1 MYRLLAVNL
10 LSAVAAAFLCL
21 SSLTHRRRSLFVC
34 QLLECLFLMLAQ
46 IVLHQVAAALALA
59 VSAVRNLLIL
69 WGHYGRPG
77 MLGCV
82 LLTGVM
88 TAAVSVEGVGW
99 LPVAAALF
107 LAVATCYVRGVAGV
121 RLCLCIALSL
131 WVIYAFA
138 VGDLSTGVSN
148 LTALLCHGISLARYA
163 VGRRRRGG
171 YGGDGATA

>member
-1 MYRLLAVNL
+1 MYRLLAVNM

-21 SSLTHRRRSLFVC
+21 SSLTQQRRTLFVC

-46 IVLHQVAAALALA
+46 LVLGQVAAALALA

-77 MLGCV
+77 MLVCV
-82 LLTGVM
+82 LLTGAL
-88 TAAVSVEGVGW
+88 TAVVPVEGVGW
-99 LPVAAALF
+99 LPVLAALL
-107 LAVATCYVRGVAGV
+107 LAVATCYVQGVTGL
-121 RLCLCIALSL
+121 RLCLCVTLSL

-148 LTALLCHGISLARYA
+148 LTALVCHGVALVRYA
-163 VGRRRRGG
+163 RGRWRHRR
-171 YGGDGATA
+171 A